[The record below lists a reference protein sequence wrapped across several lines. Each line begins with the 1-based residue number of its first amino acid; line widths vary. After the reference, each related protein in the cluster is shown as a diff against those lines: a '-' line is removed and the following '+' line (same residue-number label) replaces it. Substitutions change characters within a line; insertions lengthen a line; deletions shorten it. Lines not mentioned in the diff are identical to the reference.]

1 MLKLSDKFNMAHH
14 NGYFIAIERLVRGS
28 NSKKAGE
35 VYNGATF
42 TYPTLLSAWEALKLK
57 GVDSIKILSVG
68 EQLIK
73 NTQIK
78 QGKQMAAA
86 RETAKLKALK

>member
-1 MLKLSDKFNMAHH
+1 MLKLSDKFNMEHL
-14 NGYFIAIERLVRGS
+14 NGYFIAREVLVRGPDS
-28 NSKKAGE
+28 DKAGE
-35 VYNGATF
+35 LYNGATF
-42 TYPTLLSAWEALKLK
+42 TYPTLLDAWEGLMAK
-57 GVDSIKILSVG
+57 GEDSIKILSVG

-86 RETAKLKALK
+86 RLAAKAKL